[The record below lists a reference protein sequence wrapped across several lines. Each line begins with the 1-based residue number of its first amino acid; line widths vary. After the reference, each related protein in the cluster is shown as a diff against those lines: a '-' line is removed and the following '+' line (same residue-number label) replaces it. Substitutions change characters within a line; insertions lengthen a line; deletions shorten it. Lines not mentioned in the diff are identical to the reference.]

1 MLKLTLPIDSKIDND
16 LWYKQK
22 EQKNNLAMQDFIE
35 ISTADNDWG
44 EFPSRSLSQS
54 FSYGIY
60 TITLLNQ

>member
-44 EFPSRSLSQS
+44 EFPSRSLPQS

>member
-1 MLKLTLPIDSKIDND
+1 MLKLILPIDSKIDND
-16 LWYKQK
+16 LLYKQK

-44 EFPSRSLSQS
+44 EFPSRSLPQS